1 MVCCV
6 LVTATL
12 GVVIAV
18 VVGGRGADTTN
29 VRIPSPSYVPAVLE
43 PVQLTG
49 YPEEQLPTP
58 DHARRAFQ
66 NRYRGELD
74 HGCAQAQN
82 VAREHP

>member
-1 MVCCV
+1 VIS
-6 LVTATL
+6 ARARTL
-12 GVVIAV
+12 GVRYRAEI
-18 VVGGRGADTTN
+18 
-29 VRIPSPSYVPAVLE
+29 AVLE
-43 PVQLTG
+43 PMQVTG

-66 NRYRGELD
+66 NPYRGELD

>member
-1 MVCCV
+1 MQV
-6 LVTATL
+6 
-12 GVVIAV
+12 
-18 VVGGRGADTTN
+18 
-29 VRIPSPSYVPAVLE
+29 
-43 PVQLTG
+43 TG

-66 NRYRGELD
+66 NPYRGELD